1 MKRTSKFTWEIRQPI
16 FVLIAIFWATLLGVG
31 FATAPNSEAAQT
43 IYNMDRFLNEPH
55 PFAKPQPRFQPQ
67 RQAPTTPAP
76 KTKDWDDD
84 LDMDDLGPGVE
95 AAIEDI
101 NDPLEPFNRV
111 MFGFNEFLVKYL
123 INPMVRGFNAAVP
136 DAAREAIRNFLINLN
151 GPVVLANDLLQG
163 ELKRGYA
170 TTMRMVINSTAG
182 ILGFID
188 IAKNL
193 GFEEHN
199 EDFGQ
204 TLAVW
209 GVGEGFYLVLPIF
222 GPSNPRDVLGKILV
236 DPYLDPLGYYF
247 SNTDR
252 EEIGNG
258 IITARGFT
266 NYAAFVEQI
275 DELRKSS
282 LDFYGAL
289 RSLYRQRRNSEIK
302 NGGFDDLPNIDS
314 ILDKRSVPP
323 SLPKP

>member
-1 MKRTSKFTWEIRQPI
+1 
-16 FVLIAIFWATLLGVG
+16 
-31 FATAPNSEAAQT
+31 
-43 IYNMDRFLNEPH
+43 
-55 PFAKPQPRFQPQ
+55 
-67 RQAPTTPAP
+67 
-76 KTKDWDDD
+76 
-84 LDMDDLGPGVE
+84 
-95 AAIEDI
+95 
-101 NDPLEPFNRV
+101 
-111 MFGFNEFLVKYL
+111 
-123 INPMVRGFNAAVP
+123 
-136 DAAREAIRNFLINLN
+136 
-151 GPVVLANDLLQG
+151 VVLANDLLQG

-222 GPSNPRDVLGKILV
+222 GPSNPRDVLGKMLV

-247 SNTDR
+247 NNTDR
-252 EEIGNG
+252 EEIGSGN
-258 IITARGFT
+258 ITARGFT